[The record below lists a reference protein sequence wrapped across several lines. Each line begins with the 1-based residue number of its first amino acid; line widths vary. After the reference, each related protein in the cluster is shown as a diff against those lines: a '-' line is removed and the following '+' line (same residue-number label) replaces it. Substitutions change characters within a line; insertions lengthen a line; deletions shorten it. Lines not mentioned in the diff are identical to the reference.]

1 MALLTRSWSLGEI
14 AAKKRGSVCVIQLL
28 PHNAPEG
35 FFKNILAEVLL
46 QSFIDNRLVF
56 VAITVSPAAR

>member
-46 QSFIDNRLVF
+46 QKRLVF